1 VLQKELLHA
10 GFGIAV
16 MILTVVQ
23 VIMGLVRPDGDAG
36 RKRMAFNWMHLLTG
50 SASYILAAVTML
62 LGSSFSYMSEK
73 MKSDGTGLLIALIS
87 VHVFSADSFKDAGGS
102 IISQLNSTPLL
113 PQLSDTFNMIYLMN
127 MVYIMIY
134 YIHIQY

>member
-23 VIMGLVRPDGDAG
+23 VIMGLARPDGDAG

-50 SASYILAAVTML
+50 SASYILAAVTSVQIHLRMQVGQL
-62 LGSSFSYMSEK
+62 LVS
-73 MKSDGTGLLIALIS
+73 
-87 VHVFSADSFKDAGGS
+87 
-102 IISQLNSTPLL
+102 
-113 PQLSDTFNMIYLMN
+113 
-127 MVYIMIY
+127 
-134 YIHIQY
+134 